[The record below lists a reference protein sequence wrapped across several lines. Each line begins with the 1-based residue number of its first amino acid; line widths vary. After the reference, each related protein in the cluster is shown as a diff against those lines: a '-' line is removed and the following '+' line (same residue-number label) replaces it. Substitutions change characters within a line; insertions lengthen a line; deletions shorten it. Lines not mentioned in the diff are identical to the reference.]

1 MYTIAVLTKI
11 RELVLS
17 FFYRIS
23 FTMGYKIRFLH
34 ARTRARVLEAI
45 KKDELPHDNSSY
57 HIKVKRS

>member
-1 MYTIAVLTKI
+1 
-11 RELVLS
+11 
-17 FFYRIS
+17 
-23 FTMGYKIRFLH
+23 MGYKIRFLH